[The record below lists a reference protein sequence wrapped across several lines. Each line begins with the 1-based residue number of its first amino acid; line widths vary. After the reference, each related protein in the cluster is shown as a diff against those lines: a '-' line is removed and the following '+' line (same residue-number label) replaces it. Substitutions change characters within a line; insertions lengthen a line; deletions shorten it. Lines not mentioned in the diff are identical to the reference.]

1 MPKALLLSLRKKLS
15 KETNNLQYCVSL
27 NLSMKN
33 SSSSPLLFLL
43 LLPLLLHTTESQSP
57 IKTVVILVL
66 ENRSFDHM
74 LGYLKQSL
82 NPSINGLTGAECN
95 PLSASSSIC
104 VSDDAGFVESD
115 PGHSFQ
121 AVVQQVFGSSTIP
134 SMSGFAQQAS
144 TVSSSLPLT
153 VMQCFDPQTL
163 PVFSTLV
170 DEFAVFDLPKLKL
183 GPSELRF
190 EQTYS
195 QTERFKITNLGH
207 QNQLNPSPNEFKSRH
222 AYSRIERLDK
232 INPTSL
238 RTLNSDITK
247 SVKCLVNIV
256 HPNHFQLTLD
266 LSHIYKPCH
275 SKKSINKASLS
286 HEKGSSQRKRSKRE
300 IGCSCLLA
308 PTRPPPEVPSD
319 HRLTLEQRS
328 FHPQLP
334 ANYGPFDLYLLTTAF
349 STSVTH
355 QIQSLRPPLPTTVL
369 PTSVARQQQWS
380 LRPPSPVDN
389 GLSNLHH
396 PSTTVFTTSFANYDN
411 GLSDLRCLPIT
422 VFPTTFA
429 RRLWS
434 LRPPLPIT
442 VLPTSVFR
450 HRSFRPPSPSNNG
463 LSDLHHPP
471 TTVLTTSFADYFLVA
486 VIRYLISAI
495 FYDFNYFLCFI
506 RNGFSSIPGPTQ
518 PNRLFLYSATSNGA
532 TTHDPLEL
540 LTGYP
545 QKTIFDSL
553 HENLHDFA
561 VYFSTLPTTLFYARM
576 RKLEYASKFHW
587 FSAFRAHAKAGKL
600 AKLSVIEPRYFDL
613 VGAEANDD
621 HPAHDVMNGQR
632 LVKEVYEMLRGSP
645 QWNESLLIVSYDE
658 HGGFYDHVET
668 PYVGVPNPDGMRG
681 PAPFLFDFDRLGVRV
696 PTIMVSPWIKK
707 GTVVSRPNGPT
718 ANSEYEHSS
727 IPATLKKIFGLKSDF
742 LTKRDAWA
750 GTFEHIFE
758 ELSSPRTDCPEILP
772 SPFPTR
778 SSTEI
783 KEDSFL
789 SEFQAELVDLASVL
803 SGDSIFNLHSE
814 TEKKMTVKEADAYVK
829 SAIKNYLKASKE
841 ATH

>member
-1 MPKALLLSLRKKLS
+1 
-15 KETNNLQYCVSL
+15 
-27 NLSMKN
+27 MKS
-33 SSSSPLLFLL
+33 SSSSPHFSTPLLVLLL
-43 LLPLLLHTTESQSP
+43 LLPLLLHTTESLSP

-82 NPSINGLTGAECN
+82 NPSIDGLTGAECN
-95 PLSASSSIC
+95 PLSASSSSIC

-121 AVVQQVFGSSTIP
+121 AVVQQVFGSSAIP

-170 DEFAVFDLPKLKL
+170 DEFAVFDRWY
-183 GPSELRF
+183 RF
-190 EQTYS
+190 
-195 QTERFKITNLGH
+195 N
-207 QNQLNPSPNEFKSRH
+207 
-222 AYSRIERLDK
+222 
-232 INPTSL
+232 
-238 RTLNSDITK
+238 
-247 SVKCLVNIV
+247 
-256 HPNHFQLTLD
+256 
-266 LSHIYKPCH
+266 
-275 SKKSINKASLS
+275 
-286 HEKGSSQRKRSKRE
+286 HEKLLGSE
-300 IGCSCLLA
+300 CA
-308 PTRPPPEVPSD
+308 PSA
-319 HRLTLEQRS
+319 Q
-328 FHPQLP
+328 
-334 ANYGPFDLYLLTTAF
+334 
-349 STSVTH
+349 
-355 QIQSLRPPLPTTVL
+355 VL
-369 PTSVARQQQWS
+369 V
-380 LRPPSPVDN
+380 
-389 GLSNLHH
+389 
-396 PSTTVFTTSFANYDN
+396 
-411 GLSDLRCLPIT
+411 
-422 VFPTTFA
+422 
-429 RRLWS
+429 
-434 LRPPLPIT
+434 
-442 VLPTSVFR
+442 
-450 HRSFRPPSPSNNG
+450 
-463 LSDLHHPP
+463 
-471 TTVLTTSFADYFLVA
+471 
-486 VIRYLISAI
+486 I
-495 FYDFNYFLCFI
+495 FYDFNIFLCFI

-518 PNRLFLYSATSNGA
+518 PNRLFLYSATSHGA

-540 LTGYP
+540 FTGYP

-587 FSAFRAHAKAGKL
+587 FSAFGAHAKAGKL

-613 VGAEANDD
+613 LGAEANDD
-621 HPAHDVMNGQR
+621 HPAHDVGNGQR
-632 LVKEVYEMLRGSP
+632 LVKEVYEMLRASP

-681 PAPFLFDFDRLGVRV
+681 PAPFFFDFDRLGVRV

-803 SGDSIFNLHSE
+803 NGDSIFNLHRD
-814 TEKKMTVKEADAYVK
+814 TDKKMAVKEADAYVK

-841 ATH
+841 AIH